1 MEAPDKELE
10 VFSAILLHQYI
21 RLAVAALYHQS
32 GGEKKAFC
40 FKINA
45 ENYEKM
51 MAEPLQTALL
61 NLDLKYDAEKEILTV
76 TPNAEFI
83 EQYEN
88 AIMEDVAEKFMT
100 NYQHRYDKFIHLAE
114 A

>member
-1 MEAPDKELE
+1 M
-10 VFSAILLHQYI
+10 
-21 RLAVAALYHQS
+21 
-32 GGEKKAFC
+32 
-40 FKINA
+40 
-45 ENYEKM
+45 
-51 MAEPLQTALL
+51 L